1 MVLKLDTTLEYRS
14 LSPFWGMTEKMF
26 CPRSINTTYFSIPML
41 KFRGSWG
48 GESKIIM
55 SWVKSINK
63 PDKRKSVSIC
73 CVVVLSSL
81 CSTSLKCDIILIGNC
96 GGFTSYWYKNLDNK
110 TEKNKQTMNLEITI
124 TRMSNFITYEGLL
137 FNVKTVT
144 LCLFAYTT
152 RWFPVKNLPQCGR
165 PGFNPWFRKIPWRW
179 GWQPTPVFLPGES
192 HG

>member
-1 MVLKLDTTLEYRS
+1 
-14 LSPFWGMTEKMF
+14 
-26 CPRSINTTYFSIPML
+26 
-41 KFRGSWG
+41 
-48 GESKIIM
+48 
-55 SWVKSINK
+55 
-63 PDKRKSVSIC
+63 
-73 CVVVLSSL
+73 
-81 CSTSLKCDIILIGNC
+81 
-96 GGFTSYWYKNLDNK
+96 
-110 TEKNKQTMNLEITI
+110 MNLEITI